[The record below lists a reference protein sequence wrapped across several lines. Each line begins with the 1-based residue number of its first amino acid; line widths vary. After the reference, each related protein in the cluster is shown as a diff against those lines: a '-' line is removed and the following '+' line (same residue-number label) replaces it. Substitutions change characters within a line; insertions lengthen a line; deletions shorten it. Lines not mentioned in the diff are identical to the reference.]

1 MINYRENTI
10 VAIATPLG
18 VGGIGIVRLSG
29 DKSLEIARHIF
40 RVLPQDI
47 KNNVMY
53 LGHINAGEFTDRGY
67 CVYFKAPKSF
77 TGEDVVEFQV
87 HGSPIVLQSV
97 VNECVKYGAVLANRG
112 EFSQR
117 AFLNGKM
124 SLDEAESLID
134 LINSVSVAEAK
145 ATENLLHGSLKNQ
158 IVNVQEKI
166 TDILAQIDV
175 SFDYPEHD
183 DETQIGVN
191 IKASALEMEG
201 ELQKL
206 ADSYAHGRVLT
217 NGVNIC
223 IVGKPNVGKSSLL
236 NAMLGVDTAIVTDI
250 AGTTT
255 DIIKDTYLYNGIR
268 FNLIDTAGIR
278 KGANLIENKGI
289 EKSKEQLEQADIILF
304 VIDNSQELDD
314 LDKDIWQLIK
324 DKKYLVLLNKSD
336 LNSQINNQIKSK
348 IKNVELISTKNIQ
361 DIERIKKIIY
371 DYTISNNV
379 AENDI
384 ILVNSRHYNA
394 VMEALDTIK
403 NIINIIG
410 NTSLDCV
417 AVEFTHAWQILGQIV
432 GNTDIEGII
441 DKIFSKFCLGK

>member
-1 MINYRENTI
+1 MMNYRENTI

-29 DKSLEIARHIF
+29 ERSLEIARHIF
-40 RVLPQDI
+40 RALPQEVQH
-47 KNNVMY
+47 NFMY
-53 LGHINAGEFTDRGY
+53 LGYINAGEFMDRGY

-117 AFLNGKM
+117 AFMNGKM

-158 IVNVQEKI
+158 IVKVQGDI

-183 DETQIGVN
+183 DETQIGLD
-191 IKASALEMEG
+191 IKARAKEIEG

-255 DIIKDTYLYNGIR
+255 DVIKDTYIYNGIR

-278 KGANLIENKGI
+278 KGTNLIESKGI
-289 EKSKEQLEQADIILF
+289 EKSKEQLEQADIVLFIL
-304 VIDNSQELDD
+304 DNSQELDA
-314 LDKDIWQLIK
+314 LDRDIWELIK
-324 DKKYLVLLNKSD
+324 DKKHLALLNKSD
-336 LNSQINNQIKSK
+336 LNSKINDEIKSK
-348 IKNVELISTKNIQ
+348 INNVQLISTKNIQ
-361 DIERIKKIIY
+361 DIEKIKKNIY

-384 ILVNSRHYNA
+384 ILVNSRHYTA
-394 VMEALDTIK
+394 IIDALETIK
-403 NIINIIG
+403 NIIKIIG
-410 NTSLDCV
+410 TATLDCV
-417 AVEFTHAWQILGQIV
+417 AVEFTHIWQTLGQIV